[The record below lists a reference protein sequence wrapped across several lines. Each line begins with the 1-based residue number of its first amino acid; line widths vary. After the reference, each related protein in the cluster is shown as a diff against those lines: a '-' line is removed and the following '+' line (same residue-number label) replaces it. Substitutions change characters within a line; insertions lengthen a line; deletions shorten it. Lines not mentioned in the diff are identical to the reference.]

1 MEWAGCWYVRLV
13 FCKLCVAYIGQLA
26 IGIVSAVVCGGCS
39 LGWAWNVLKHKLHA
53 SPYAQS
59 AMCSVWWLW
68 VRLAMSCVN
77 GKIETCATYT
87 FTARCFRELRKPEH
101 HFYSRFHG
109 VYIQCNSVIA
119 CQKLTTPKGVA
130 LFICMCRICSRK
142 NYHEYNAGKTTSYKK
157 GAYMFDNKEQLLLSI
172 VINHSSFNNHAFRK
186 HIFAFSVFT
195 REKLSFLICR
205 FQKFSL
211 SEMSSNW
218 KRFHYWFHRCH
229 VNERCICKEM
239 FTF

>member
-77 GKIETCATYT
+77 GKIETCTT
-87 FTARCFRELRKPEH
+87 CMFTARCFRELHKPEH
-101 HFYSRFHG
+101 HFIPVFM
-109 VYIQCNSVIA
+109 VF
-119 CQKLTTPKGVA
+119 T
-130 LFICMCRICSRK
+130 
-142 NYHEYNAGKTTSYKK
+142 YNAIASLHAKNLPHPKVWLYLHVYARARERTTMNIMPERPPAA
-157 GAYMFDNKEQLLLSI
+157 G
-172 VINHSSFNNHAFRK
+172 
-186 HIFAFSVFT
+186 
-195 REKLSFLICR
+195 
-205 FQKFSL
+205 
-211 SEMSSNW
+211 
-218 KRFHYWFHRCH
+218 RCLH
-229 VNERCICKEM
+229 DQ
-239 FTF
+239 